1 MGHVARV
8 LRAVFFDLDDT
19 LLPEASAIAGAF
31 AATCGPVEERLELPQ
46 GAFAEAVQAVA
57 QARYASFD
65 SRGFDALFGVSW
77 EECLWG
83 RFGAPSQRQLPGLG
97 GIAET
102 LRRTVWSDSL
112 AALGRPALVS
122 PEDLEARYVA
132 ERRIRLRPFPEAEP
146 VLSSLG
152 DRALALACITNGA
165 SEVQR
170 EKLLACGLGHFFDE
184 ILISGEEGTGKPDPA
199 LLLRACERL
208 GVRPDEVVYV
218 GNSRYR
224 DVKAAAAAGIRS
236 VLLDRPE
243 TREPP
248 SVAEPDRIVYELSGL
263 LGWVDGWRTGR
274 AFRVMDPSRAPVAVD
289 EPWIVDD
296 RHFTRMG
303 REEDLLRP
311 AVRGP
316 SRLGVLESALRSLR
330 ARAGMEPWRHD
341 LGEEVDWDALL
352 R

>member
-1 MGHVARV
+1 MAHVAPV

-31 AATCGPVEERLELPQ
+31 AATCGPLEERLDLAP
-46 GAFAEAVQAVA
+46 GTFAEAVRAVA
-57 QARYASFD
+57 ATRYATFD
-65 SRGFDALFGVSW
+65 QRGFDATFGVSW

-83 RFGAPSQRQLPGLG
+83 TFGAASQRQLPGLG
-97 GIAET
+97 AVAET
-102 LRRTVWSDSL
+102 LRRTVWSDAL
-112 AALGRPALVS
+112 ALLGRQVLISA
-122 PEDLEARYVA
+122 EDLEARYVA

-146 VLSSLG
+146 LLSALG

-170 EKLLACGLGHFFDE
+170 EKLLASGLGHFFDE
-184 ILISGEEGTGKPDPA
+184 ILISGEEGVGKPDPA

-208 GVRPDEVVYV
+208 GLRPDEVVYV
-218 GNSRYR
+218 GNSRFR
-224 DVKAAAAAGIRS
+224 DVAAARDAGIRS
-236 VLLDRPE
+236 VLVEREE

-248 SVAEPDRIVYELSGL
+248 SVALPDRVIYELSGL
-263 LGWVDGWRTGR
+263 LGFVDGWRAGR
-274 AFRVMDPSRAPVAVD
+274 AFRVVDPSRSPIAID
-289 EPWIVDD
+289 EPWLLEE
-296 RHFTRMG
+296 RHLTRVG

-316 SRLGVLESALRSLR
+316 SGLGVIESALRSLR
-330 ARAGMEPWRHD
+330 ARAGTETWRHD